1 MSENLASNLWD
12 FIQFDENGLI
22 PVITQQ
28 AVTGKVLM
36 LAWMNK
42 AALEETLSTG
52 QMCYWS
58 RSRGK
63 LWRKGEESGQVQKL
77 LELSID
83 CDGDA
88 LLASVEQTGVACHTG
103 RAQCFFYRIDG
114 DKLTVTL
121 TPEKSPDELYG
132 TKKT

>member
-1 MSENLASNLWD
+1 MSEKLASNLWD
-12 FIQFDENGLI
+12 FIQFDANGLI

-63 LWRKGEESGQVQKL
+63 LWRKGEESGQTQKL
-77 LELSID
+77 MEISLD

-103 RAQCFFYRIDG
+103 RKQCFFYKIDG
-114 DKLTVTL
+114 DKLTVTQA
-121 TPEKSPDELYG
+121 PEKAPDELY
-132 TKKT
+132 KK